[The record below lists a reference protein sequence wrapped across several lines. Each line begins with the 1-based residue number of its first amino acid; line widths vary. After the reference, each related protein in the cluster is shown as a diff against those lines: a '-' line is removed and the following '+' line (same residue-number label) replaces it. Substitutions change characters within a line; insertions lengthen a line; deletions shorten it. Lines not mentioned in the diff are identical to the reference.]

1 MSRKVDKVLRKKSK
15 KPAEAHK
22 LLGFDA
28 LRRIIGKEFKKIAD
42 PRPGNNQISLH
53 DALMS
58 AFAMFSLKDPSLL
71 AFDDRRKKKPQN
83 IRAVFGVQNIPTDS
97 GMRNIDDKVPTEHLR
112 PVFKS
117 ILEQTRQS
125 GLLDR
130 MQFID
135 GHYLLDIDGVEFFR
149 SKKLNANFCL
159 TSTRA
164 GETSYH
170 LKMLGTVIVHPDFK
184 EVIPLFPE
192 NILRQD
198 GATKNDCEQNAAK
211 RFYEKLRQDYPELP
225 FVVNGDALYA
235 DGPHLLELQKYNLRY
250 IIVAKPTDLPF
261 LFKQLNR
268 AIKQGRATE
277 LFLEDAQNPKVIH
290 AFRYTEQLPL
300 NQAHQQIRVNLLEYW
315 EVTEGQDPRTFSW
328 ITDLEIRQD
337 NALLLMRG
345 GRARWKVENETFN
358 SLKNQGYHL
367 EHNYGLG
374 KQHLASNFAVLMML
388 AFLVDQI
395 QQMASPLF
403 QAAWKELGC
412 KCRLWEK
419 LRNFFDTFQFSSME
433 MLLRA
438 LLETARVLL
447 PFPFRNTS

>member
-1 MSRKVDKVLRKKSK
+1 MGKKNKKS
-15 KPAEAHK
+15 AEAHEF
-22 LLGFDA
+22 LRFDA
-28 LRRIIGKEFKKIAD
+28 LRRIIGEELKKIPD
-42 PRPGNNQISLH
+42 PRPGKSRISLH

-83 IRAVFGVQNIPTDS
+83 VRAVFGVQNIPTDS
-97 GMRNIDDKVPTEHLR
+97 GMRDIDDKVPTEHLSPLYKR
-112 PVFKS
+112 IF
-117 ILEQTRQS
+117 EQARQS

-149 SKKLNANFCL
+149 SKKLEADFCL
-159 TSTRA
+159 TTTKA

-170 LKMLGTVIVHPDFK
+170 LKMLGAVIVHPDFK

-211 RFYEKLRQDYPELP
+211 RFYGKLRQDYPDLP
-225 FVVNGDALYA
+225 FIVNGDALFA

-261 LFKQLNR
+261 LFKQADR
-268 AIKQGRATE
+268 AIEQGKASE
-277 LFLEDAQNPKVIH
+277 LFVQDAQDPKVIH
-290 AFRYTEQLPL
+290 AFRFIEDLPL
-300 NQAHQQIRVNLLEYW
+300 NQTHRQIRVNLLEYW
-315 EVTEGQDPRTFSW
+315 QDREGEEPRVFSW

-337 NALLLMRG
+337 NAPLLMRG

-358 SLKNQGYHL
+358 TLKNQGYHF
-367 EHNYGLG
+367 EHNFGLG
-374 KQHLASNFAVLMML
+374 KQHLAPNFAVLIML

-395 QQMASPLF
+395 QQLASPLF
-403 QAAWKELGC
+403 QAALKTVGC

-419 LRNFFDTFQFSSME
+419 LRNLFDTFLFSSME

-438 LLETARVLL
+438 ILETARVLL
-447 PFPFRNTS
+447 PFPFQNTS

>member
-1 MSRKVDKVLRKKSK
+1 MSRELDNVSRKESKKS
-15 KPAEAHK
+15 AEGHK
-22 LLGFDA
+22 LLGFDT

-42 PRPGNNQISLH
+42 PRPGNCQISLH

-97 GMRNIDDKVPTEHLR
+97 GMRDIDDKVPTEHLR
-112 PVFKS
+112 PVYKS
-117 ILEQTRQS
+117 VFEQACES

-130 MQFID
+130 MRFID
-135 GHYLLDIDGVEFFR
+135 GHYLLNLDGVEFFR
-149 SKKLNANFCL
+149 SKKLKADFCL
-159 TSTRA
+159 TTTTV

-170 LKMLGTVIVHPDFK
+170 LKMLGAVIVHPDFK

-192 NILRQD
+192 VIQRQD

-211 RFYEKLRQDYPELP
+211 RFYEKLRQDYPDMP
-225 FVVNGDALYA
+225 FIVNGDALYA
-235 DGPHLLELQKYNLRY
+235 DGPHLQELQKYNLRY
-250 IIVAKPTDLPF
+250 LLVAKPTDLPF
-261 LFKQLNR
+261 LFKQANR
-268 AIKQGRATE
+268 AIKQGKATE
-277 LFLEDAQNPKVIH
+277 LFMEDAHDPKVTH
-290 AFRYTEQLPL
+290 AFRFVEQLPL
-300 NQAHQQIRVNLLEYW
+300 NKTHHQIRVNLLEYW
-315 EVTEGQDPRTFSW
+315 EAREGEEPRVFGW
-328 ITDLEIRQD
+328 ITDLQIRQD
-337 NALLLMRG
+337 NAFMLMRG

-358 SLKNQGYHL
+358 TLKNQGYHL

-374 KQHLASNFAVLMML
+374 KEHLAPNFALLMML

-395 QQMASPLF
+395 QQLASPLF
-403 QAAWKELGC
+403 QAAWKEIGC

-438 LLETARVLL
+438 ILEAARVLL
-447 PFPFRNTS
+447 PFPFFNTS